1 MNDVPSIVPPRTP
14 WDNQGQMS
22 KPERDQLS
30 SKLAQALEERDKAL
44 RQLSTLRE
52 QLDASSYANDQ
63 RVKSLTAELAR
74 AGSDIERSDELF
86 RILVDAVS
94 DYAIFMLDASGRVLT
109 WNKGAERLKG
119 YSEAEILG
127 CPYSTF
133 FSAKDVQAGKP
144 ARLLEK
150 AQTLGRTED
159 IGWRLRKDG
168 SLFWADAIITAVRD
182 RNGQLI
188 GYVKVTRDLTELEIL
203 EREKLEALQQ
213 ADILKDQ
220 FISILS
226 HELRTPI
233 NAITGFGSIL
243 DDEVAGPL
251 TEQQHIYL
259 RKMLAGADTLLNLV
273 NDLLDLSRIQAGGF
287 HLSPQPFD
295 FPMVV
300 ADTLSALHPLSES
313 KHLTVLNEVAAD
325 LPPLVGDAQRI
336 GQVLTNLINNAIKFT
351 PPGGEIRVRA
361 YVEGISL
368 RCEIEDTGIGI
379 SAEDL
384 PKLFKPFTQVDMSS
398 TRQVGGTGL
407 GLTIS
412 KSLVEAHGGQ
422 IGVLSEPAKGSIFW
436 FTLPL
441 PAGTSPTPS
450 AP

>member
-1 MNDVPSIVPPRTP
+1 
-14 WDNQGQMS
+14 MS
-22 KPERDQLS
+22 RPEREQLS
-30 SKLAQALEERDKAL
+30 SKLAHALEERDKAL
-44 RQLSTLRE
+44 RQLAMLRE
-52 QLDASSYANDQ
+52 QLDASSFANDQ
-63 RVKSLTAELAR
+63 RVKALTDELTR

-94 DYAIFMLDASGRVLT
+94 DYAIFMLDSGGRVLT

-119 YSEAEILG
+119 YTEAEILG
-127 CPYSTF
+127 SPYSTF
-133 FSAKDVQAGKP
+133 FPTQDVREGKP

-159 IGWRLRKDG
+159 IGWRRRKDG
-168 SLFWADAIITAVRD
+168 SLFWADAIITAVRGKF
-182 RNGQLI
+182 GQLI
-188 GYVKVTRDLTELEIL
+188 GYVKVTRDLTELESL
-203 EREKLEALQQ
+203 QREKLEALQQ
-213 ADILKDQ
+213 ADVLKDQ

-251 TEQQHIYL
+251 TEQQHLYL

-273 NDLLDLSRIQAGGF
+273 NDLLDLSRIQAGRF
-287 HLSPQPFD
+287 HLSPQSFD

-300 ADTLSALHPLSES
+300 ADTLGALHSLAQA
-313 KHLTVLNEVAAD
+313 KDLTVINEVPQD

-336 GQVLTNLINNAIKFT
+336 GQVLINLINNAIKFT
-351 PPGGEIRVRA
+351 PAGGVIRVRA
-361 YVEGISL
+361 CVEGEAL
-368 RCEIEDTGIGI
+368 RCEIIDTGIGI
-379 SAEDL
+379 SAENL
-384 PKLFKPFTQVDMSS
+384 SKLFKPFTQVDMSS

-412 KSLVEAHGGQ
+412 KSLIEAHGGQ
-422 IGVLSEPAKGSIFW
+422 IGVESEPAKGSKFW
-436 FTLPL
+436 FTLPF
-441 PAGTSPTPS
+441 PSDTSPTPP